1 MNDDLK
7 DSFLSIFEASLEAQ
21 LRAVRRLRKGD
32 TPAPRPARSKGLS
45 QVDMAY
51 DVLKKARSSL
61 HVSALLDRIHS
72 AFGVTVDRESL
83 VSSLTKRWPA
93 KTVSCAPGRIPS
105 GCARRPDDSPGGLL
119 GNRRRL
125 AGRVSPIAHLPTCG
139 AASTGLAGVFGP
151 PLPLPHHL
159 DLRRP
164 ASQLGRGVFSAFRCQ
179 WQPQELF
186 RPILQRALAYCP
198 GRLVGV
204 AVDDTRLPKTGRCIQ
219 QAFLQRDPLSP
230 PFHVNLMLGLRFLQA
245 SLLVPTYRLAPVST
259 RGLPI
264 RFEEVSRVKKPS
276 RKAKPEAWQE
286 YKEAIKRYN
295 LSQSFVGMMGQLRQ
309 ELDLAGGE
317 KKILV
322 LAGDGSF
329 CNRTCFRAPRD
340 RTELICRTRKDAV
353 LCWGAPEGSRRFY
366 GTEKFTPEQVRQDE
380 TRPWKETKVFYGG
393 KWRKVRYKEV
403 SVVYW
408 QGGAARCPLRLLVV
422 APTPYR
428 KRKSSKLYYRQPAF
442 LLTTDLKSS
451 VKQLLQIYFD
461 RWQIEVNH
469 RDEKD
474 TLGVGQAQL
483 WNVKAVPKQ
492 PVLAVAAYS
501 ALLLA
506 SLIAFGAERGAAYE
520 ALPKWRKRAYRP
532 SCLDLVT
539 LLRKEMAEHPELL
552 KEFEVK
558 ITEKQLVRAA
568 AA

>member
-1 MNDDLK
+1 MTLLAA
-7 DSFLSIFEASLEAQ
+7 FLEIAAGWRGVFPQSRTFH
-21 LRAVRRLRKGD
+21 RAVR
-32 TPAPRPARSKGLS
+32 
-45 QVDMAY
+45 Q
-51 DVLKKARSSL
+51 
-61 HVSALLDRIHS
+61 AL
-72 AFGVTVDRESL
+72 GSL
-83 VSSLTKRWPA
+83 V
-93 KTVSCAPGRIPS
+93 C
-105 GCARRPDDSPGGLL
+105 
-119 GNRRRL
+119 
-125 AGRVSPIAHLPTCG
+125 
-139 AASTGLAGVFGP
+139 
-151 PLPLPHHL
+151 
-159 DLRRP
+159 
-164 ASQLGRGVFSAFRCQ
+164 LGRRCLTRIIWTNGGQSRSWSAEYFLHSRCD

-186 RPILQRALAYCP
+186 RPILERALAYCP

-219 QAFLQRDPLSP
+219 QAFYQRDPLSP
-230 PFHVNLMLGLRFLQA
+230 PFHVNLLLGLRFLQA
-245 SLLVPTYRLAPVST
+245 SLLVPTYRLAPVGT

-276 RKAKPEAWQE
+276 RKAPPEAWQA
-286 YKEAIKRYN
+286 YQEAMRQHN
-295 LSQSFVGMMGQLRQ
+295 LSQSFVGSMGQMRL
-309 ELDLAGGE
+309 ELDQAGGE

-322 LAGDGSF
+322 LALDGSF

-340 RTELICRTRKDAV
+340 RTELIARARKDAV
-353 LCWGAPEGSRRFY
+353 LCRSAAPGSRRFY
-366 GTEKFTPEQVRQDE
+366 DTAKFTPEQVRQDAAQS
-380 TRPWKETKVFYGG
+380 WKQTKVFYGG

-403 SVVYW
+403 SAVYW
-408 QGGAARCPLRLLVV
+408 QGGAGRCPLRLLVV

-428 KRKSSKLYYRQPAF
+428 KRKSSKLYYRKPAF
-442 LLTTDLKSS
+442 LLTTDLKDSA
-451 VKQLLQIYFD
+451 KQLLQIYFD

-520 ALPKWRKRAYRP
+520 ALPKWRRKAYRP
-532 SCLDLVT
+532 SCLDLIT

-552 KEFEVK
+552 QEFGPG